1 MNKALDEIIRVMGR
15 THGRDIS
22 MHDEAFLAK
31 SLDKRLAAT
40 GIKSAAEYC
49 DVLSS
54 DSTEA
59 EAFSS
64 SLNITYSEFF
74 RNPLTFAVIEQ
85 LVLPGL
91 VEEKQKAGRG
101 EIRVWSAGCA
111 AGHEAYSIAM
121 LLNELT
127 DDKGNSVAFR
137 IFATDR
143 SDTELASA
151 RRGVYDSTA
160 VRNVRLKHI
169 QKYFSVKGESYSIVE
184 SLKDRLDFS
193 FYDLLEEHSVCPP
206 ACIYGDFDLV
216 LCGNLL
222 FYYRPDIRRL
232 ILNKVYRALSPG
244 GYLAT
249 GEAEREI
256 VAKHEGFRA
265 VVTPSSVFQKT
276 GRGGENR

>member
-1 MNKALDEIIRVMGR
+1 
-15 THGRDIS
+15 
-22 MHDEAFLAK
+22 
-31 SLDKRLAAT
+31 
-40 GIKSAAEYC
+40 
-49 DVLSS
+49 
-54 DSTEA
+54 
-59 EAFSS
+59 
-64 SLNITYSEFF
+64 
-74 RNPLTFAVIEQ
+74 
-85 LVLPGL
+85 
-91 VEEKQKAGRG
+91 
-101 EIRVWSAGCA
+101 
-111 AGHEAYSIAM
+111 M

-151 RRGVYDSTA
+151 RQGVYDSAA
-160 VRNVRLKHI
+160 VRNVPLKHI

-193 FYDLLEEHSVCPP
+193 FYDLLEERSVCPP

-232 ILNKVYRALSPG
+232 ILNKVCRALSPG

-256 VAKHEGFRA
+256 VAKHEGFRT